1 MSQDLHSATASAPA
15 TSANLGPGFDC
26 MALALEIRCSV
37 KASRADTWNVEHVG
51 RYQPGPEEGD
61 LVVSAA
67 RRVVG
72 DSLPLSIQVDADI
85 PIGKGL
91 GSSAAA
97 AVAGIA
103 AALRLTG
110 ESVSPNHVYH
120 LAVELEGHADNVAA
134 AVYGGLS
141 LVPAE
146 GMPLRLPFHPALQ
159 LVLAVPE
166 RHLLTEQARRVID
179 PSHPQDRVLRS
190 LSRVAALTAG
200 LITGDPSLL
209 GAAHGDEIHEL
220 PRDEISPEV
229 ASLIE
234 VGKRAGALHA
244 ARSGAG
250 PSVIAFCTSD
260 TRENVADAFI
270 EAGVDALTP
279 QLATTGLV

>member
-1 MSQDLHSATASAPA
+1 M
-15 TSANLGPGFDC
+15 
-26 MALALEIRCSV
+26 I
-37 KASRADTWNVEHVG
+37 
-51 RYQPGPEEGD
+51 
-61 LVVSAA
+61 SAA
-67 RRVVG
+67 RVVVG
-72 DSLPLSIQVDADI
+72 DGFPLALQVDAEI

-97 AVAGIA
+97 SVAGIA

-110 ESVSPNHVYH
+110 EKPSHDRVYR

-146 GMPLRLPFHPALQ
+146 GMPLRLPIHPGLQ
-159 LVLAVPE
+159 VVLAVPDS
-166 RHLLTEQARRVID
+166 HLLTEQARRVIEH
-179 PSHPQDRVLRS
+179 SHPQDRVLRS
-190 LSRVAALTAG
+190 LSRVSALTAG
-200 LITGDPSLL
+200 LITGDPDLL
-209 GAAHGDEIHEL
+209 GAAHGDEIHEQ

-229 ASLIE
+229 AGLIE

-260 TRENVADAFI
+260 SRERVAAAFT